1 MHPPGVLK
9 FALLLSLI
17 LVFSLRPSGAIPF
30 GWQESNPSRSADQT
44 KQESM
49 KLDSLVEDLLRS
61 NPELQAARKRYEAA
75 LTRPSQASAL
85 PDPRITAGWISNGWP
100 YPGAGLGSEATSNIG
115 IQFAQEIPFPGK
127 RALKGGIAQKEADS
141 EAQAVRA
148 AELRLVA
155 QLKERYYELLY
166 IYEAVDLIHRNQE
179 LLQQMAKVAEARY
192 SAGKAM
198 QQDIIKAGIEVA
210 ILENRLIAL
219 EQKKLSS
226 NSEINALLNRPP
238 EAGLGRPEM
247 ISTLPPLASF
257 EALRAQALEA
267 SPVLQGQRAVI
278 DGRQLNVQSAQKAF
292 YPDFDVMSGYY
303 NQGAMKPMWEFKVQF
318 NIPLYFGKKQ
328 RYGLEEAGAN
338 LVEAQRIY
346 RNDQQWLLFRL
357 RDRYVAAEAAL
368 KLMNLYSQQVV
379 PQSELALQSSLA
391 SYEGGDVDFLTV
403 LSNFNTIRDYQMNY
417 FEQRAEYLKALSGL
431 EELTGIPGGPAPN
444 QGLSQNEVRR

>member
-1 MHPPGVLK
+1 MHPHGILR
-9 FALLLSLI
+9 FLLLLSLI
-17 LVFSLRPSGAIPF
+17 LLFTLRPSGVVSAGP
-30 GWQESNPSRSADQT
+30 QPNPSRSADQP
-44 KQESM
+44 KQESV
-49 KLDSLVEDLLRS
+49 KLDSLVGELLSS

-75 LTRPSQASAL
+75 LTRPTQESAL
-85 PDPRITAGWISNGWP
+85 PDPRITVGWVSNGWP
-100 YPGAGLGSEATSNIG
+100 YPGAGLGSEAASNIG
-115 IQFAQEIPFPGK
+115 IQIAQEIPFPGK
-127 RALKGGIAQKEADS
+127 RALKGGMAQKEADS

-148 AELRLVA
+148 TELRLVA
-155 QLKERYYELLY
+155 QLREKYYELLY

-210 ILENRLIAL
+210 ILENRLIVL

-226 NSEINALLNRPP
+226 NSEINALVNRAPD
-238 EAGLGRPEM
+238 AGLGRPETV
-247 ISTLPPLASF
+247 SDLPPLESF
-257 EALRAQALEA
+257 ESLRARALEA
-267 SPVLQGQRAVI
+267 SPLLQGQRAVI
-278 DGRQLNVQSAQKAF
+278 DGRQLNVQSAQKAY
-292 YPDFDVMSGYY
+292 YPDFDIMSGYY
-303 NQGAMKPMWEFKVQF
+303 NQGAMKPMWEFKVQV

-328 RYGLEEAGAN
+328 RFGLEEAGAT
-338 LVEAQRIY
+338 LAEAQRTY
-346 RNDQQWLLFRL
+346 RNNQQWLLFRL

-391 SYEGGDVDFLTV
+391 SYEGGSVDFLTV

-431 EELTGIPGGPAPN
+431 EELTGAPGSPIPN
-444 QGLSQNEVRR
+444 QGLPQNEVRR

>member
-1 MHPPGVLK
+1 MHPPGVLR
-9 FALLLSLI
+9 FVLLLSLT
-17 LVFSLRPSGAIPF
+17 LVSYPRPSGAIPA
-30 GWQESNPSRSADQT
+30 GPQASNPSPSADQS
-44 KQESM
+44 KEESVR
-49 KLDSLVEDLLRS
+49 LDSLVAELLKS

-75 LTRPSQASAL
+75 LTRPAQESAL
-85 PDPRITAGWISNGWP
+85 PDPRITAGWVSNGWP
-100 YPGAGLGSEATSNIG
+100 YPGAGLGSEPTSNIG
-115 IQFAQEIPFPGK
+115 LQFAQEIPFPGK

-155 QLKERYYELLY
+155 QLKEKYYDLFY
-166 IYEAVDLIHRNQE
+166 VYEAVDLIRRNQE

-219 EQKKLSS
+219 EQKKLSIHA
-226 NSEINALLNRPP
+226 EINALLNRPP
-238 EAGLGRPEM
+238 DAGLGRPETV
-247 ISTLPPLASF
+247 STLPSLEPF
-257 EALRAQALEA
+257 ESLRARALEA
-267 SPVLQGQRAVI
+267 SPLLQGQRAVI
-278 DGRQLNVQSAQKAF
+278 DGRQLNVQSAQKAY

-303 NQGAMKPMWEFKVQF
+303 NQGSMKPMWEFKVQF
-318 NIPLYFGKKQ
+318 NVPLYFGKKQ
-328 RYGLEEAGAN
+328 RSGLEEAGAT
-338 LVEAQRIY
+338 LAEAQRTY

-391 SYEGGDVDFLTV
+391 SYEGGNVDFLTV
-403 LSNFNTIRDYQMNY
+403 LSNFSTIREYQMNF

-431 EELTGIPGGPAPN
+431 EELAGTPGGSAPD
-444 QGLSQNEVRR
+444 QGFPRNEVRR

>member
-1 MHPPGVLK
+1 MHPPGVLR
-9 FALLLSLI
+9 FAFLLSLT
-17 LVFSLRPSGAIPF
+17 LVFSIRPSGAIPT
-30 GWQESNPSRSADQT
+30 GPQESNPSGSADQPKEET
-44 KQESM
+44 VR
-49 KLDSLVEDLLRS
+49 LDSLVEELLRS

-75 LTRPSQASAL
+75 LTRPSQESAL
-85 PDPRITAGWISNGWP
+85 PDPRITMGWISNGWP

-115 IQFAQEIPFPGK
+115 FQVAQEIPFPGK
-127 RALKGGIAQKEADS
+127 RALKGGIAKKEADS

-198 QQDIIKAGIEVA
+198 QQDIIKAGIEVS
-210 ILENRLIAL
+210 ILENRLIVL

-226 NSEINALLNRPP
+226 NAEINALLNRSPD
-238 EAGLGRPEM
+238 ADLGRPETV
-247 ISTLPPLASF
+247 STLPPLASL
-257 EALRAQALEA
+257 ESLRARALDA
-267 SPVLQGQRAVI
+267 SPLLQGQRAVI
-278 DGRQLNVQSAQKAF
+278 DGRQLNVQSAKKAY

-303 NQGAMKPMWEFKVQF
+303 NQGAMKPMWDFKVQF
-318 NIPLYFGKKQ
+318 NVPLYFGKKQ

-338 LVEAQRIY
+338 LVEAQRTY
-346 RNDQQWLLFRL
+346 RSDQQMLLFRL

-391 SYEGGDVDFLTV
+391 SYEGDSVDFLTV

-431 EELTGIPGGPAPN
+431 EELTGTPGGQAPN
-444 QGLSQNEVRR
+444 QGLPHNEVQ